1 MSGISVIDLQNATTL
16 SQAQLPRAGSKLG
29 KEEFLRL
36 LTTQLATQNPLD
48 PMDNAEFISQLTQFS
63 NLEQLQNVGGSLDDL
78 VRMTSAGNAANAVS
92 LLGKE
97 VRFAGNEIRGP
108 EAKVHY
114 DLPENARELTIEVRD
129 KDNRVVKVI
138 ADVPRTKGRHDLNI
152 KDLAAGE
159 DFKFIVVGK
168 TMDNKDVTAATSV
181 SELVDGANFSGAIP
195 ILKTRSGRE
204 ISATEI
210 VEIYNPIPA
219 AKPDPEEDPN
229 G

>member
-1 MSGISVIDLQNATTL
+1 MSGTSVIDLQNATTL
-16 SQAQLPRAGSKLG
+16 SQAQLPKAGSKLG

-48 PMDNAEFISQLTQFS
+48 PMNNEEFISQLTQFS
-63 NLEQLQNVGGSLDDL
+63 NLEQLQNVGSSLDDL

-97 VRFAGNEIRGP
+97 VRFAGNQIRGP

-114 DLPENARELTIEVRD
+114 ELPENAKELTIEVRD

-138 ADVPRTKGRHDLNI
+138 TEVPRTKGRHDLTI
-152 KDLAAGE
+152 SELPAGE
-159 DFKFIVVGK
+159 DLKFLVVGK
-168 TMDNKDVTAATSV
+168 NMDNKDITAATSV

-195 ILKTRSGRE
+195 VLKTRSGRE

-210 VEIYNPIPA
+210 VEIFNPIPTPP
-219 AKPDPEEDPN
+219 KSGEENN

>member
-1 MSGISVIDLQNATTL
+1 MSGPSVIDLQNATTI
-16 SQAQLPRAGSKLG
+16 SQAQQPKAGSKLG

-36 LTTQLATQNPLD
+36 LTTQLAAQNPLD
-48 PMDNAEFISQLTQFS
+48 PMNNEEFISQLTQFS
-63 NLEQLQNVGGSLDDL
+63 NLEQLQNVGSSLDDL

-97 VRFAGNEIRGP
+97 VRFAGNQIRGP

-114 DLPENARELTIEVRD
+114 ELPVNAKELTIEVRD

-138 ADVPRTKGRHDLNI
+138 PNIPRTKGRHDLTI
-152 KDLAAGE
+152 SELPAGQDL
-159 DFKFIVVGK
+159 KFLVVGK
-168 TMDNKDVTAATSV
+168 DVDNKDITASTSV

-195 ILKTRSGRE
+195 VLKTRSGRE

-210 VEIYNPIPA
+210 VEIYNPVTA
-219 AKPDPEEDPN
+219 APKSTEGSD